1 MIKSAALASKRL
13 SFRVALPVLF
23 SLMLLAPW
31 SVRAQAVSDAEMLQG
46 NWRLSEIKD
55 GMGDRSGDI
64 AELLYV
70 STMSFHDQKSDA
82 MPKVDLFLAPIV
94 SVSDTLFLSGDYI
107 VNEDKDSLTV
117 NMTLGG
123 FPVASLPSS
132 YAFSDDG
139 AVTFSVDTGVVNG
152 LFGAFQLASLALP
165 NLKEFFDKLKLAP
178 DGPFQSYEGG
188 TVDFTY
194 RPVAGPEKF
203 LGKWE
208 LSSFVDESGASPEDI
223 AANLA
228 SVVEEAS
235 LNFLA
240 QGVDKRPGIKSE
252 GMFAYYNPEPE
263 DAASVSVWELG
274 LRFQGVSIFELNE
287 NNNWST
293 YSVDPG
299 KSLIDLLMRPQPPAE
314 HTWTQLYYAFED
326 DSTVVFTVPA
336 PLTQR
341 VLIPLWNSFKQ
352 ILMVAAPALELVDP
366 VGSVRYT
373 FEMVDEM
380 VTSADRANEL
390 PETATLA
397 QNYPNPFNPSTEI
410 TWRLE
415 ESGHVRLDVFDMTG
429 RRVATLVDGVLPQGE
444 HAAQFNAEGLSTGSY
459 VYRLMLGN
467 GARTLTRTMT
477 LIR

>member
-13 SFRVALPVLF
+13 PFRVALPVLF
-23 SLMLLAPW
+23 SLVLLAPW
-31 SVRAQAVSDAEMLQG
+31 SAQAQVSDAEKLQG
-46 NWRLSEIKD
+46 SWRLSEITD
-55 GMGDRSGDI
+55 DSGDRSGDI
-64 AELLYV
+64 AKYAYV
-70 STMSFHDQKSDA
+70 STLSFHDQTSDA
-82 MPKVDLFLAPIV
+82 PPQADIFIAPIA
-94 SVSDTLFLSGDYI
+94 SVSDTLFFSGDYA
-107 VNEDKDSLTV
+107 VNEDDKSLIV
-117 NMTLGG
+117 NFLGL
-123 FPVASLPSS
+123 VSLPST
-132 YAFSDDG
+132 YAFPDDST
-139 AVTFSVDTGVVNG
+139 VTFSVDVARVNG
-152 LFGAFQLASLALP
+152 LFSTLILAGPQLAP
-165 NLKEFFDKLKLAP
+165 NLKEFFDRLKLPP
-178 DGPFQSYEGG
+178 DGDFTPYQGE

-194 RPVAGPEKF
+194 KAVAGPDKF

-223 AANLA
+223 AANLK

-240 QGVDKRPGIKSE
+240 QGVDQRPGIKSE

-263 DAASVSVWELG
+263 DPASVSVWELG
-274 LRFQGVSIFELNE
+274 LRFKGVSIFELNE

-293 YSVDPG
+293 YAVDPG

-314 HTWTQLYYAFED
+314 HTWTPLYYAFED

-336 PLTQR
+336 PLTER

-352 ILMVAAPALELVDP
+352 ILIVAAPALELVDP

-373 FEMVDEM
+373 FKMVDEM

-390 PETATLA
+390 PETAALA

>member
-1 MIKSAALASKRL
+1 MIKSVALASKRL
-13 SFRVALPVLF
+13 PFRVALPVLF

-31 SVRAQAVSDAEMLQG
+31 SAQAQVSDAEKLQG

-55 GMGDRSGDI
+55 ASGDRSGDI
-64 AELLYV
+64 AKYAYV
-70 STMSFHDQKSDA
+70 STLSFHDQTSDA
-82 MPKVDLFLAPIV
+82 PPQADIFIAPIA
-94 SVSDTLFLSGDYI
+94 SVSDTLFFSGDYV
-107 VNEDKDSLTV
+107 VNEDENSLTV
-117 NMTLGG
+117 NFRGL
-123 FPVASLPSS
+123 VSLPST
-132 YAFSDDG
+132 YAFPDDST
-139 AVTFSVDTGVVNG
+139 VTFSVDVAVVNG
-152 LFGAFQLASLALP
+152 LFGTLTLAGPARAP
-165 NLKEFFDKLKLAP
+165 NLKEFFDKLKLPP
-178 DGPFQSYEGG
+178 DGDFTPYDGQ

-194 RPVAGPEKF
+194 KAVAGPEKF
-203 LGKWE
+203 LGNWE

-223 AANLA
+223 AANLE
-228 SVVEEAS
+228 SVIEEAS

-240 QGVDKRPGIKSE
+240 QGVDQRPGVKSG

-263 DAASVSVWELG
+263 DPASVSVWELG
-274 LRFQGVSIFELNE
+274 LRFKGVSIFELNE

-293 YSVDPG
+293 YAVDPG

-373 FEMVDEM
+373 FKLVDEM
-380 VTSADRANEL
+380 ATSADRANEL
-390 PETATLA
+390 PETAALA

>member
-1 MIKSAALASKRL
+1 MIKNAALTTKRL
-13 SFRVALPVLF
+13 PFRVALPVLF

-31 SVRAQAVSDAEMLQG
+31 SAQAQVSDAEKLQG

-55 GMGDRSGDI
+55 KSGDRSGDI
-64 AELLYV
+64 AKYAYV
-70 STMSFHDQKSDA
+70 STLSFHDQKSDA
-82 MPKVDLFLAPIV
+82 LPKADIFIAPIA
-94 SVSDTLFLSGDYI
+94 SVSDTLFFSGDYV
-107 VNEDKDSLTV
+107 VNEDDKSLTV
-117 NMTLGG
+117 NFTGL
-123 FPVASLPSS
+123 ASLSS
-132 YAFSDDG
+132 AYAFPDDST
-139 AVTFSVDTGVVNG
+139 VTFSVNVAVVNG
-152 LFGAFQLASLALP
+152 LFGSLSLAGPLLAP
-165 NLKEFFDKLKLAP
+165 NLKEFFDRLKFPP
-178 DGPFQSYEGG
+178 DGDFTPYEGE

-194 RPVAGPEKF
+194 KAVQGPEKF
-203 LGKWE
+203 LGNWE

-223 AANLA
+223 AANLE
-228 SVVEEAS
+228 SVIEEAS

-240 QGVDKRPGIKSE
+240 QGVDQRPGIKSE
-252 GMFAYYNPEPE
+252 GIFAYYNPEPE
-263 DAASVSVWELG
+263 DPATVSVWELG

-293 YSVDPG
+293 YAVDPG

-314 HTWTQLYYAFED
+314 HTWTPLYYAFED

-336 PLTQR
+336 PLTER

-373 FEMVDEM
+373 FKMVDEM
-380 VTSADRANEL
+380 VTSADRADEL
-390 PETATLA
+390 PETAALA

-410 TWRLE
+410 TWRME

-459 VYRLMLGN
+459 VYRLMLGG